1 MNILLDDNL
10 SNNSG
15 YKSLTQN
22 NNLYNSNLNN
32 NEVTPP
38 MNINKTYNSQNSNSG
53 KVIKI
58 DSKKCRSA
66 QKPNFMKNNS
76 SVQLKGKNNNSSLYI
91 NNNNSN
97 FLNSKLHNVNNSSS
111 FRTSNR
117 YYDYLEDKDQRL
129 KIGESK
135 IVRRVNKNEY
145 DNTIAYGK
153 PSNMYANEH
162 FSISDAY
169 YNDDKQNNRTFRKL
183 VFNQTQ
189 NQSIDLYSCEN
200 CKEIYRLIIENKKE
214 LKPMKC
220 IQCGNIMNEKTYQ
233 FYYKMFRNN
242 ITNNTNNCNTRY
254 GGVDDGKINE
264 NWKKWNDMRAT
275 QNKENLAYDIISG
288 KAKIDLSKSNDKVLQ
303 EMVQSTRQKINK
315 CSKNK

>member
-1 MNILLDDNL
+1 MNNLFDDNQ

-22 NNLYNSNLNN
+22 NNLYNSNFNN
-32 NEVTPP
+32 NEPTPP
-38 MNINKTYNSQNSNSG
+38 MNISKTCNSYKSNTG

-58 DSKKCRSA
+58 DSKKMKSDE
-66 QKPNFMKNNS
+66 KKNFIKNNS

-91 NNNNSN
+91 NNNSN

-117 YYDYLEDKDQRL
+117 YYDYLDEKDQRL
-129 KIGESK
+129 KLGESK

-169 YNDDKQNNRTFRKL
+169 YNDDKQKNRTFRKL
-183 VFNQTQ
+183 VFNQNQ
-189 NQSIDLYSCEN
+189 NKSIDLYSCEN

-242 ITNNTNNCNTRY
+242 IGNGNNNCNCRY

-264 NWKKWNDMRAT
+264 NWKKWNDMRTT

-288 KAKIDLSKSNDKVLQ
+288 KVKIDLSKSNDKVLQ
-303 EMVQSTRQKINK
+303 EMVRTSRGKINK
-315 CSKNK
+315 YTKNK